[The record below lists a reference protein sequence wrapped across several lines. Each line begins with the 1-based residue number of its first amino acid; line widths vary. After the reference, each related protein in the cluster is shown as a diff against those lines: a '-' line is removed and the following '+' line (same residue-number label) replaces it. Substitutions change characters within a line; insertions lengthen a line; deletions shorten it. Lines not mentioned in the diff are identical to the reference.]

1 MEDSGILELYF
12 LRSEQAL
19 RESDRKYG
27 AYCGA
32 IAYGILQ
39 NREDTEETVNDT
51 WLSAWN
57 AIPPRRPECLKGF
70 LGRITRN
77 GAIDRWRRRTA
88 EKRGGEMVLAL
99 EELGECIPSGD
110 NVEQQV
116 QAAELGKVLEAFLQT
131 LPEERRRMFLM
142 RYWYLAP
149 IREIAQRLGWTEG
162 RVRTALHRIRK
173 QLLVYLQERGML
185 DEA

>member
-12 LRSEQAL
+12 LRNEQAL
-19 RESDRKYG
+19 RETSKKYG
-27 AYCGA
+27 AYCST

-57 AIPPRRPECLKGF
+57 AIPPKRPGCLQGF

-77 GAIDRWRRRTA
+77 ASIDRWRRRTA

-99 EELGECIPSGD
+99 EELGRVHPLWGQCG
-110 NVEQQV
+110 
-116 QAAELGKVLEAFLQT
+116 AAGGGRGVGADAGGILKT
-131 LPEERRRMFLM
+131 LPVERRADVPAAVLVSH
-142 RYWYLAP
+142 AP
-149 IREIAQRLGWTEG
+149 RRRSRLGWTEG
-162 RVRTALHRIRK
+162 RVKTALHRVRR

>member
-12 LRSEQAL
+12 LRNEQAL

-149 IREIAQRLGWTEG
+149 IR
-162 RVRTALHRIRK
+162 ALI
-173 QLLVYLQERGML
+173 
-185 DEA
+185 

>member
-12 LRSEQAL
+12 LRKEQAI
-19 RESDRKYG
+19 RETDRKYG
-27 AYCGA
+27 AYCGT

-51 WLSAWN
+51 WFSAWN
-57 AIPPRRPECLKGF
+57 AIPPRRPECLQGF

-110 NVEQQV
+110 SVEQQV
-116 QAAELGKVLEAFLQT
+116 QAAELGRVLEDFLKT
-131 LPEERRRMFLM
+131 LSEERRRMFLL
-142 RYWYLAP
+142 RYWYLTP
-149 IREIAQRLGWTEG
+149 IREIAQRLGWTEAK
-162 RVRTALHRIRK
+162 VRTTLHRVRK
-173 QLLVYLQERGML
+173 QLLLYLQERGML

>member
-12 LRSEQAL
+12 LRNEQAL
-19 RESDRKYG
+19 RETSKKYG
-27 AYCGA
+27 AYCSA

-57 AIPPRRPECLKGF
+57 AIPPKRPGCLQGF

-77 GAIDRWRRRTA
+77 ASIDRWRRRTA

-116 QAAELGKVLEAFLQT
+116 EAAELGRMLEAFLKT
-131 LPEERRRMFLM
+131 LPVERRRMFLL
-142 RYWYLAP
+142 RYWYLMP
-149 IREIAQRLGWTEG
+149 IREIASRLGWTEG
-162 RVRTALHRIRK
+162 RVKTALHRVRR

>member
-12 LRSEQAL
+12 LRNEQAL

-99 EELGECIPSGD
+99 EELGGVYPLWGQCGAAGAGGGAGKGAGSLFANAAGGAAAHVPDAVLVSCTDPGNCPAAGMDGGESSDCAPSDPKTAACI
-110 NVEQQV
+110 
-116 QAAELGKVLEAFLQT
+116 LTGKGNA
-131 LPEERRRMFLM
+131 
-142 RYWYLAP
+142 
-149 IREIAQRLGWTEG
+149 G
-162 RVRTALHRIRK
+162 
-173 QLLVYLQERGML
+173 
-185 DEA
+185 

>member
-1 MEDSGILELYF
+1 
-12 LRSEQAL
+12 
-19 RESDRKYG
+19 
-27 AYCGA
+27 
-32 IAYGILQ
+32 
-39 NREDTEETVNDT
+39 
-51 WLSAWN
+51 
-57 AIPPRRPECLKGF
+57 
-70 LGRITRN
+70 
-77 GAIDRWRRRTA
+77 
-88 EKRGGEMVLAL
+88 MVLAL

>member
-12 LRSEQAL
+12 LRNEQAL

-70 LGRITRN
+70 LG
-77 GAIDRWRRRTA
+77 TA